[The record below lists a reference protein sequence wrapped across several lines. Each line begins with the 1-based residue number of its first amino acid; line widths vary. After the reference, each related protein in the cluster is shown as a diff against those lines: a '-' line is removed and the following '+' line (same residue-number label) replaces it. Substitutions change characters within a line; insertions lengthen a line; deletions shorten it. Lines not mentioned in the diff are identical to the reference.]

1 MMRCL
6 VPFLLFTV
14 ACATVPY
21 TNRKQFNLLS
31 SQQELQLGAEAY
43 RDILRQHP
51 KSKNKRWEADLKE
64 VGRNIK
70 RVANE
75 RKFAWEFN
83 LLEGSDV
90 NAFALPGG
98 KVAFWEGIMPICK
111 SKDGIA
117 VVMGHEVAH
126 AVAHHGAERVSQGM
140 GLALIGELL
149 SVGLSNGSQEDRQLA
164 LSLFGIGA
172 TVGAILPWSRG
183 NESEADRIGL
193 ILMAKAGYDPRE
205 APRFWTRMSK
215 EGGAKPPELLS
226 THPSD
231 ATRIKKLKEWL
242 PEAQRYYRQNK
253 TNRS

>member
-1 MMRCL
+1 MLKRFF
-6 VPFLLFTV
+6 PFILLTI

-31 SQQELQLGAEAY
+31 PQQELQLGSEAY
-43 RDILRQHP
+43 QDILRKHA
-51 KSKNKRWEADLKE
+51 KSQNKKWEKELKE
-64 VGRNIK
+64 VGNDIK

-75 RKFAWEFN
+75 RRFRWEFN
-83 LLEGSDV
+83 LLKGSEV

-126 AVAHHGAERVSQGM
+126 AIARHGAERVSQGM
-140 GLALIGELL
+140 GLALVGELL
-149 SVGLSNGSQEDRQLA
+149 AAGLSNSNRRDRELA
-164 LSLFGIGA
+164 LSLFGVGA

-193 ILMAKAGYDPRE
+193 ILMAKAGYDPKE
-205 APRFWTRMSK
+205 APRFWTRMSRK
-215 EGGAKPPELLS
+215 SGAKQPELLS

-231 ATRIKKLKEWL
+231 QTRIKNLKKWL
-242 PEAQRYYRQNK
+242 PEAQKYYRKKKN
-253 TNRS
+253 